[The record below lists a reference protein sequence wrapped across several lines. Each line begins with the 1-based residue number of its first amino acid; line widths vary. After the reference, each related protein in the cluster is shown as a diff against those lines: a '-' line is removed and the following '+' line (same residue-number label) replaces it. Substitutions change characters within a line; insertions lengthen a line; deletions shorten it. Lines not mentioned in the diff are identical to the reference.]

1 MSNTEL
7 ITCQEVLRLTG
18 IRSRSTI
25 WRKMRKGA
33 FPTQSTSAEG
43 AFAGAPPTYRNGSTP
58 FRCAATDP
66 LNWRAVARR
75 KHPHNVH
82 LFHVEG
88 RLAHARLDPCPRP

>member
-33 FPTQSTSAEG
+33 FPHPVDIG
-43 AFAGAPPTYRNGSTP
+43 GGRI
-58 FRCAATDP
+58 R
-66 LNWRAVARR
+66 WRAADISEWINALPLRR
-75 KHPHNVH
+75 Y
-82 LFHVEG
+82 
-88 RLAHARLDPCPRP
+88 